1 MQKTI
6 FTSNVSFQ
14 DAQGKA
20 VRAGFTVIGT
30 ARNPRGQFVV
40 FARR

>member
-1 MQKTI
+1 MNKTV

-20 VRAGFTVIGT
+20 VRAGYRVIGY
-30 ARNPRGQFVV
+30 ARNPNGQYVAFG
-40 FARR
+40 RR